1 MQNRMELL
9 HTPPSH
15 SGNVVDD
22 LISHNPEVRKTAA
35 VRYRRWVEKSYQKAD
50 VQMYSKISDEI
61 NQLITRLSQSS
72 DDYVHLGFLALVN
85 EIVDL
90 SYQEEDRN
98 VRISQYLELLLQ
110 DNHSEILIEPLS
122 TVDCIL
128 CLNYS
133 LGTWTLASCRQFLFI

>member
-90 SYQEEDRN
+90 SYQEED
-98 VRISQYLELLLQ
+98 YLLHL
-110 DNHSEILIEPLS
+110 
-122 TVDCIL
+122 V
-128 CLNYS
+128 
-133 LGTWTLASCRQFLFI
+133 